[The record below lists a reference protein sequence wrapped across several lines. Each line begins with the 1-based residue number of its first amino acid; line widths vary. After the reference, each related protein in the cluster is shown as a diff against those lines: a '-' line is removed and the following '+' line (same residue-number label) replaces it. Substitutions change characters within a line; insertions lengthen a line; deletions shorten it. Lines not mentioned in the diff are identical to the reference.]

1 MELTRNE
8 KAKIKY
14 LQNRETILEIRKNYY
29 KNNKD
34 KILKRTWTRRG
45 LILQE
50 DETWDSIFL
59 RYNNNVRCEKCNC
72 EYSVNNKKCMDHS
85 HISGYLRNVCC
96 IKCNNKM
103 EKLS

>member
-14 LQNRETILEIRKNYY
+14 LENRDTILEIRKNYY

-34 KILKRTWTRRG
+34 KILKRTWTNRG

-50 DETWDSIFL
+50 DQTWDSIFL
-59 RYNNNVRCEKCNC
+59 RYNENTLCEKCNC
-72 EYSVNNKKCMDHS
+72 EYTTSNKKCMDHS
-85 HISGYLRNVCC
+85 HITGYLRNVCC
-96 IKCNNKM
+96 LKCNNKM
-103 EKLS
+103 EKFS